1 MAEEANKN
9 EVTQSNN
16 TVGNGDIAGRDVNK
30 STVINIGRVSS
41 GGKSQL
47 EILYDKLEQ
56 EKQNS
61 SIFSDMVD
69 ELLHFKSYAANTEII
84 GLEKKLENG
93 NRLNYLNFAERAKEK
108 FTKKLLK
115 NEHSETAQHIYA
127 FLLAKVYSRFENNIY
142 PRLNE
147 GHPEEY
153 INQLVDE
160 FIVKPIEDLLGSN
173 LLHIYEDE
181 INGMIYFLMGNCHIK
196 WN

>member
-1 MAEEANKN
+1 MTDEENKN
-9 EVTQSNN
+9 KVTQSNN
-16 TVGNGDIAGRDVNK
+16 TVSNGDIAGRDVHK
-30 STVINIGRVSS
+30 PTTINIGRVSF

-47 EILYDKLEQ
+47 EMLYEKLEQ

-61 SIFSDMVD
+61 TGISEMVE
-69 ELLHFKSYAANTEII
+69 ELLHFKTYAANTEVI

-93 NRLNYLNFAERAKEK
+93 NRLRYLNFAEKAKEK
-108 FTKKLLK
+108 FTMKLLK
-115 NEHSETAQHIYA
+115 NEHSDTAQHIYA
-127 FLLAKVYSRFENNIY
+127 FLLAKVYSRFETNIY

-160 FIVKPIEDLLGSN
+160 FIIKPIEDLLGNN

-181 INGMIYFLMGNCHIK
+181 INGMIYYLMGNCHIK

>member
-1 MAEEANKN
+1 M
-9 EVTQSNN
+9 T
-16 TVGNGDIAGRDVNK
+16 
-30 STVINIGRVSS
+30 
-41 GGKSQL
+41 
-47 EILYDKLEQ
+47 
-56 EKQNS
+56 
-61 SIFSDMVD
+61 
-69 ELLHFKSYAANTEII
+69 
-84 GLEKKLENG
+84 
-93 NRLNYLNFAERAKEK
+93 
-108 FTKKLLK
+108 
-115 NEHSETAQHIYA
+115 
-127 FLLAKVYSRFENNIY
+127 LAKVYSRFENNIY

>member
-1 MAEEANKN
+1 MADEENKN

-16 TVGNGDIAGRDVNK
+16 TVDNGDIAGRDVNK
-30 STVINIGRVSS
+30 PTTINIGRVSF

-47 EILYDKLEQ
+47 EVLYEKLEQ
-56 EKQNS
+56 EKIDS
-61 SIFSDMVD
+61 PVFSEMVE
-69 ELLHFKSYAANTEII
+69 ELMHFKSYAANTEII

-93 NRLNYLNFAERAKEK
+93 NRQRYLNFAERAKEK

-127 FLLAKVYSRFENNIY
+127 FLLAKVYSRFETHIY
-142 PRLNE
+142 SRLNE

-160 FIVKPIEDLLGSN
+160 FIVKPLEDLLGNN